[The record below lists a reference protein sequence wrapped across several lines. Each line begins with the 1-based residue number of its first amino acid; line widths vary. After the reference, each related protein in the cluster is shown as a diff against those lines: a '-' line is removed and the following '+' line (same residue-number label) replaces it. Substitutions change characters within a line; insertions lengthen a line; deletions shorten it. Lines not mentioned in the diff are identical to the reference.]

1 MYIVS
6 LCCSLRRSS
15 CRSTPVCVF
24 VFVCALFERLYV
36 YCEFV
41 LQPEEEFLQKHTGE
55 CVRAFVGVMHACVYR
70 GFVLEIVK
78 DKSVGVLRAQ
88 HDAHMTT

>member
-1 MYIVS
+1 MPPREAPPPMPGDQPDAKRARVGG
-6 LCCSLRRSS
+6 
-15 CRSTPVCVF
+15 F
-24 VFVCALFERLYV
+24 GD
-36 YCEFV
+36 EFV
-41 LQPEEEFLQKHTGE
+41 LQPEEEFLQEHTGE